1 MKATQRDFASVAP
14 RAVKQA
20 HVFFLCG
27 TDDASVQDA
36 AHRIAGLL
44 PDPGERVEFSGAE
57 LKRDPV
63 RLGDEAR
70 STSLFGDAR
79 HIWVR
84 CSGDE
89 AHDAVEILIGGDV
102 PPCPVIIQA
111 ANASDNRARPSCWRS
126 ATTRWWRCSIR
137 PTCLGEHERAH
148 AGRCRGVTIDG
159 ELAQRIAQAVRL
171 DTRLAASEIAK
182 MALFLDA
189 APEAPKRASAEVF
202 ARIGASSEEDGFT
215 TLVNSVLAGDAAAV
229 PAELRRMGD
238 KGLNAVGLLLAFERR
253 VAQLVQLA
261 ARLGNRRDVRALLDE
276 EKNARRVMW
285 KDVPDLAV
293 QLQKWRGDDLEK
305 LARRMANCTARC
317 LATANRPNCC
327 WHRRWRRSPI
337 RRPGGANSALR
348 GDSHTDGI
356 FWTKSDPVFCAA
368 YRLISLAI
376 S

>member
-70 STSLFGDAR
+70 STSLFGEAR

-111 ANASDNRARPSCWRS
+111 ANATDKSRTAKLLEKREDALVAMFYPPDLASVSMSVR
-126 ATTRWWRCSIR
+126 T
-137 PTCLGEHERAH
+137 LGDA
-148 AGRCRGVTIDG
+148 AGVTIDG

-182 MALFLDA
+182 MALYLDA

-215 TLVNSVLAGDAAAV
+215 TLVNSVLGGDAAAV

-261 ARLGNRRDVRALLDE
+261 ARLGARRDVRALLEE

-285 KDVPDLAV
+285 KDVPDLAL

-305 LARRMANCTARC
+305 LARRMAELHRALLTNSQSAELL
-317 LATANRPNCC
+317 LAQALAQ
-327 WHRRWRRSPI
+327 I
-337 RRPGGANSALR
+337 ANSAAKR
-348 GDSHTDGI
+348 
-356 FWTKSDPVFCAA
+356 
-368 YRLISLAI
+368 R
-376 S
+376 

>member
-111 ANASDNRARPSCWRS
+111 ANASDKSRTAKLLEKRDDALVAMFYPPDLASVSMSVRM
-126 ATTRWWRCSIR
+126 
-137 PTCLGEHERAH
+137 LGDA
-148 AGRCRGVTIDG
+148 AGVTIDG

-182 MALFLDA
+182 MALFLM
-189 APEAPKRASAEVF
+189 PRPRRPSVHLRKFSPHR
-202 ARIGASSEEDGFT
+202 RQQEEDGFT
-215 TLVNSVLAGDAAAV
+215 TLVNSVLGGDAAAV

-285 KDVPDLAV
+285 KDVPIWPCNCRNGAAMILKNWREGWPNAPRAAWQQSAELLLA
-293 QLQKWRGDDLEK
+293 QA
-305 LARRMANCTARC
+305 LAQ
-317 LATANRPNCC
+317 
-327 WHRRWRRSPI
+327 I
-337 RRPGGANSALR
+337 ANSAAR
-348 GDSHTDGI
+348 
-356 FWTKSDPVFCAA
+356 
-368 YRLISLAI
+368 RR
-376 S
+376 